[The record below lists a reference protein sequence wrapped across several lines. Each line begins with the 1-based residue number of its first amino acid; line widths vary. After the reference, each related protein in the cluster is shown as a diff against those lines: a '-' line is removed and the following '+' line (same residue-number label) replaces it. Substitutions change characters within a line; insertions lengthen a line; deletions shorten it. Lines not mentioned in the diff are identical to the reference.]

1 MSSSVPLIA
10 VVDDEELIQTWLG
23 ERLREAGYRVAMAS
37 TGSEARE
44 LILGADPGL
53 MLLDLRLPDGDGIH
67 FLEQFRELDRELVVI
82 IVTAYGEIQTAVEAV
97 KAGAYDFIEKPIE
110 FDNLLLTIEK
120 GLEKRRLRQE
130 VAVLREQNRWRFADV
145 DLVGRSSAI
154 GEIVDTVKRVAHAE
168 SAPILI
174 TGESGTGKDLV
185 ARAIHAG
192 SPRADRA
199 FLEVN
204 CSTLPEGLVESEL
217 FGHERGAFTDARA
230 RKQGLAEL
238 ADGGTLFLD
247 EIGDMPLSTQPKL
260 LRFLENARFKRLG
273 GTSEIRVD
281 VRLIAATN
289 QTLDEMVDAGTF
301 RNDLYFRLKVVP
313 IHIPPL
319 RERPEDIAPL
329 TQYFVERLARD
340 LKRAPVTVTDESMRL
355 LEVYRWPGNVRELRN
370 VLERIL
376 ILEDVPEIR
385 PESLPP
391 EIHESGIPEDG
402 VPPFFHLPS
411 GGVRLEEV
419 ERALIQQALARTG
432 GNVTRASR
440 LLGIS
445 RDTLRY
451 RMAKEGQ
458 EVKALETELEG

>member
-1 MSSSVPLIA
+1 LIA